1 MASRSFTGSSATMNQ
16 VTMAANFENTLK
28 RVNNMIKKDSAYSVW
43 IRMVIGKGSN
53 QIVFDSSSTNKEENI
68 VMSLDYEKSGVGSA
82 NQFTFKVAFDLFNYG
97 QQTKGAVE
105 QLDELLYN
113 AMNISGLGSNISE
126 SNILNCKFQYGYNIL
141 GDTQIVSPLYE
152 GMITDIVPS
161 VDYTN
166 GKTYYTIS
174 GSSFVIN
181 TSTGQGYNF
190 SAIGNVET
198 GEGGWN
204 GMDLILWILWYYHG
218 NNSTVDMIWDKG
230 YKNNLENHSTDWYGD
245 LVDKFNID
253 IPEDLRN
260 SASNVCMEAV
270 SGVTAI
276 DYCKMVL
283 DKVKNTAD
291 PRYNAEKGDYN
302 LKDGENPPK
311 YILYMTDSGGSG
323 RATIHIAYIGT
334 PSDYTAAG
342 VKTINFPFE
351 WFNRTNNIVL
361 KWNPEV
367 NLISYLIARGQAKNK
382 SIIEGLRDKAQQN
395 VENAQDTIKNTVIP
409 KPIYGPVQNPE
420 ATNASFAEKFKK
432 TMETLSSAA
441 KMLASNQAL
450 IEDYDTQLSG
460 LQDENIEY
468 YNSEITLV
476 GIPSDIPLNVLLKIK
491 PKILES
497 VSRTQGTYYITG
509 SSDSISTSGL
519 FTTTIKIFRCTNY

>member
-230 YKNNLENHSTDWYGD
+230 YKNNLKKHSTDWYGD

-283 DKVKNTAD
+283 DKVKNT
-291 PRYNAEKGDYN
+291 
-302 LKDGENPPK
+302 
-311 YILYMTDSGGSG
+311 
-323 RATIHIAYIGT
+323 
-334 PSDYTAAG
+334 
-342 VKTINFPFE
+342 V
-351 WFNRTNNIVL
+351 
-361 KWNPEV
+361 
-367 NLISYLIARGQAKNK
+367 
-382 SIIEGLRDKAQQN
+382 
-395 VENAQDTIKNTVIP
+395 
-409 KPIYGPVQNPE
+409 
-420 ATNASFAEKFKK
+420 
-432 TMETLSSAA
+432 
-441 KMLASNQAL
+441 
-450 IEDYDTQLSG
+450 
-460 LQDENIEY
+460 
-468 YNSEITLV
+468 
-476 GIPSDIPLNVLLKIK
+476 
-491 PKILES
+491 
-497 VSRTQGTYYITG
+497 
-509 SSDSISTSGL
+509 
-519 FTTTIKIFRCTNY
+519 